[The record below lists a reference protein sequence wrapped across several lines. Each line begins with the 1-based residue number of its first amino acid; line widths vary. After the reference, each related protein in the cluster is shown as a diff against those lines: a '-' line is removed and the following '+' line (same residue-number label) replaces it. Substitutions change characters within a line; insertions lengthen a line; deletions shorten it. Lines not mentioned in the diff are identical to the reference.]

1 MASHGGTTHLVMSP
15 LEFMS
20 PRGGKA
26 DCVGRE
32 SYLAWHACAFVHKSY
47 AMQFLD
53 VTLAARGQIVI
64 PKEARDALGLKPG
77 ARLQLRVE
85 GGRLLIEKR
94 VQLDLSRWIGKAV
107 PDGLS
112 TEQALTELR
121 GRPVP
126 WQGDAAAAKT
136 AAAAQRRPGR
146 PKKAPRK

>member
-1 MASHGGTTHLVMSP
+1 V
-15 LEFMS
+15 
-20 PRGGKA
+20 
-26 DCVGRE
+26 E
-32 SYLAWHACAFVHKSY
+32 SI
-47 AMQFLD
+47 D
-53 VTLAARGQIVI
+53 ITLAARGQIVI

-94 VQLDLSRWIGKAV
+94 VQLDLGRWIGKAV

-126 WQGDAAAAKT
+126 WQGDAAAAKAPV
-136 AAAAQRRPGR
+136 AAKRPARARKTPRR
-146 PKKAPRK
+146 